1 MQSTGE
7 VSWSLVE
14 TPMSSSKSR
23 GPIYAQVGR
32 GLAMQ
37 MQLWQF
43 VLYGLVWL
51 AEVNASLECA
61 LIVALTLLCVK
72 DASPWA
78 LRDSACFIFKV
89 PCQLGMQSSEETGK
103 RRAGQESGGRRRET
117 RSGRSR

>member
-23 GPIYAQVGR
+23 GPIYARVGR

-61 LIVALTLLCVK
+61 LIVARTLLCVK

-78 LRDSACFIFKV
+78 VRDSACFIFKV
-89 PCQLGMQSSEETGK
+89 PC
-103 RRAGQESGGRRRET
+103 
-117 RSGRSR
+117 

>member
-1 MQSTGE
+1 
-7 VSWSLVE
+7 
-14 TPMSSSKSR
+14 
-23 GPIYAQVGR
+23 
-32 GLAMQ
+32 MQ

-103 RRAGQESGGRRRET
+103 RRAGQESGGRSENSLADQREELDEVT
-117 RSGRSR
+117 DPRPGR